1 MQGRIK
7 TQALALLGTT
17 GKVPPIQIDSTSSRH
32 PCDLTTATPTRLAL
46 ENTAMAFTLVS

>member
-7 TQALALLGTT
+7 TQVLALLGTT

-32 PCDLTTATPTRLAL
+32 PCDLTTRLAL